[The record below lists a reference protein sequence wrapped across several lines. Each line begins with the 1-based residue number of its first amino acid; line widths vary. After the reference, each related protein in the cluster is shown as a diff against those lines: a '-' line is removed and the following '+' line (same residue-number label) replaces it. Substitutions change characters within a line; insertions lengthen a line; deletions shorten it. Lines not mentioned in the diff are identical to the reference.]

1 MGGEIRKDLH
11 VMKMDL
17 EMLSNWF
24 QLIQAFL
31 VYRIGTK
38 QLNFLLKLFYPPSAL
53 FGLVRIVFVA
63 DR

>member
-1 MGGEIRKDLH
+1 
-11 VMKMDL
+11 MKMDL

-38 QLNFLLKLFYPPSAL
+38 QLNLLLKLFYLPSAL

>member
-24 QLIQAFL
+24 QLMQAFL

-38 QLNFLLKLFYPPSAL
+38 QLNLLLKLFYLPSAL